1 MKITSRKNL
10 NILTYLSDILALS
23 FSFFIAYYLRNF
35 GPFRIFLDS
44 IQPVSVYLWALPFA
58 TLLLL
63 IVFWLSHL
71 YEETKWLKPI
81 SEFYGVTKAVAIW
94 ALLIMAGSYLYKYDY
109 SRIIVVLTSAF
120 LVVLTNLGRTA
131 VRSFIQKLYK
141 KGIGHIRILIIGAGR
156 PGRELARRLKSYVP
170 IGYQLVGFIDDRATN
185 RKNFPV
191 IGKIDDIEKIMEKER
206 VDEVYI
212 TDPTLSH
219 AKILNI
225 MAKYP
230 KRNVRFRVVS
240 SIFGLVSGVVDVS
253 RLESIPSFEL
263 WRSQKGWW
271 TGIPKRIFDIAF
283 SSILYITTSPFW
295 LIISSAII
303 LTDGTPAT
311 LKQKRVGQAGKI
323 FYMLKFRTMKKGSA
337 KYADGPRTLS
347 DERIT
352 SIGKFLR
359 KTSLDELPQLIN
371 VIKGEMSMVGPRP
384 EMPQKVAKYN
394 PWQAKRLEAKP
405 GLTGLWQ
412 ILGRKDLPLEEN
424 LEYDFYYL
432 NNQSFILD
440 MTIIVKTIPLILS
453 GKGAY

>member
-1 MKITSRKNL
+1 MRKNL
-10 NILTYLSDILALS
+10 NILIYLSDIIALS
-23 FSFFIAYYLRNF
+23 LSFFVAYYLRNF
-35 GPFRIFLDS
+35 GPFRIFLENV
-44 IQPVSVYLWALPFA
+44 QPISVYLFALPFA

-63 IVFWLSHL
+63 GVFKFSGL
-71 YEETKWLKPI
+71 YEETKWVKPV
-81 SEFYGVTKAVAIW
+81 SEIYGVTKAVATW

-109 SRIIVVLTSAF
+109 SRIIVILTF
-120 LVVLTNLGRTA
+120 IFCLTFTNIGRA
-131 VRSFIQKLYK
+131 LVRSFIQKLYK
-141 KGIGHIRILIIGAGR
+141 KGIGHIRILIVGAGR
-156 PGRELARRLKSYVP
+156 PGRELARRLKNYTS
-170 IGYQLVGFIDDRATN
+170 IGYHLVGFIDDRTQS

-191 IGKIDDIEKIMEKER
+191 IGNTAMITKVIEKEK

-240 SIFGLVSGVVDVS
+240 SIFDLVSGVVDVS
-253 RLESIPSFEL
+253 RLESIPSLEL
-263 WRSQKGWW
+263 WRSQKSWW
-271 TGIPKRIFDIAF
+271 TGTPKRIFDILFALV
-283 SSILYITTSPFW
+283 LYVASSPFW
-295 LIISSAII
+295 LIICLAII
-303 LTDGTPAT
+303 LSDGTPAI

-323 FYMLKFRTMKKGSA
+323 FYMLKFRTMKKGTA
-337 KYADGPRTLS
+337 MYADGPRGPN
-347 DERIT
+347 DNRIT
-352 SIGKFLR
+352 AVGKLLR

-384 EMPQKVAKYN
+384 EMPQKVAKYS
-394 PWQAKRLEAKP
+394 PWQAKRLDVKP

-424 LEYDFYYL
+424 LEYDFYYI
-432 NNQSFILD
+432 NNQSFLLD